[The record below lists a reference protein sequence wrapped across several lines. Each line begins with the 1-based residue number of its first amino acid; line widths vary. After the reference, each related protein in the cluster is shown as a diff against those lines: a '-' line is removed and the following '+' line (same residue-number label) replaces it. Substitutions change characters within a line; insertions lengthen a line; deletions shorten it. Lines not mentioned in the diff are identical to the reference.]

1 MEGTSIIPFTLQKSI
16 LILGAC
22 GQIGTELTLA
32 LRDKYGNE
40 NIIASDI
47 REGTDT
53 SLSSGPFEILDATNY
68 DALEDIVMH
77 YEVEEVYLMAAM
89 LSATAEKFPE
99 RAWSLNMNSLFNVLN
114 LAKEKKID
122 KIFWPSSIAVF
133 GTNTP
138 KEKTPQH
145 TLMEPSTVYGISKQT
160 GERWCSYYHAKYGV
174 DVRSVRF
181 PGLISWKTQPG
192 GGTTDYAIEIYVH
205 AINKGS
211 YTSFLN
217 KGTKLPM
224 MFMDDAIRAAIELME
239 SDGSKLSIRSSYN
252 LGAMSFAPEEI
263 AKSIQAVLPSFTI
276 SYDPDFR
283 QAIADSWPCS
293 IDDSQA
299 RKDWGWKPEFDLKR
313 TTTEMLENLS

>member
-1 MEGTSIIPFTLQKSI
+1 ME
-16 LILGAC
+16 
-22 GQIGTELTLA
+22 
-32 LRDKYGNE
+32 
-40 NIIASDI
+40 
-47 REGTDT
+47 
-53 SLSSGPFEILDATNY
+53 SGPFELIDATSY
-68 DALEDIVMH
+68 DAVEDVVMH

-99 RAWSLNMNSLFNVLN
+99 RAWNLNMNSLFNVLN

-122 KIFWPSSIAVF
+122 KLFWPSSIAVF

-138 KEKTPQH
+138 KYNTPQN

-192 GGTTDYAIEIYVH
+192 GGTTDYAVEIYGQ
-205 AINKGS
+205 ALKEGS
-211 YTSFLN
+211 YKCFL
-217 KGTKLPM
+217 KEDTKLPM

-239 SDGSKLSIRSSYN
+239 SNDRNLTIRSSYN
-252 LGAMSFAPEEI
+252 LAAMSFTPKEI
-263 AKSIQAVLPSFTI
+263 AQSIREHLPNFSI

-283 QAIADSWPCS
+283 QAIADSWPNS

-299 RKDWGWKPEFDLKR
+299 RKDWGWKHHFDLKK
-313 TTTEMLENLS
+313 TTTEMLKNLQ

>member
-1 MEGTSIIPFTLQKSI
+1 MTKSI
-16 LILGAC
+16 LIIGAC

-32 LRDKYGNE
+32 LREKYGDVNV
-40 NIIASDI
+40 IASDI
-47 REGTDT
+47 REGTDV
-53 SLSSGPFEILDATNY
+53 LMKSGPFEILDATNY

-99 RAWSLNMNSLFNVLN
+99 RAWTLNMNSLFNTLN

-122 KIFWPSSIAVF
+122 KLFWPSSIAVF
-133 GTNTP
+133 GSNTP
-138 KEKTPQH
+138 KEQTPQH

-160 GERWCSYYHAKYGV
+160 GERWCAYYHAKYGV

-192 GGTTDYAIEIYVH
+192 GGTTDYAVEIYVK
-205 AINKGS
+205 ALEKGS
-211 YTSFLN
+211 YSCFLK

-239 SDGSKLSIRSSYN
+239 SDGAKLSIRSSYN

-263 AKSIQAVLPSFTI
+263 AESIQAVIPTFTI
-276 SYDPDFR
+276 SYNPDFR
-283 QAIADSWPCS
+283 QAIADSWPSS

-299 RKDWGWKPEFDLKR
+299 RKDWGWSPEFDLAR
-313 TTTEMLENLS
+313 TTAEMLENLR

>member
-1 MEGTSIIPFTLQKSI
+1 LQKSI

-32 LRDKYGNE
+32 LREKYGNDQV
-40 NIIASDI
+40 IASDI
-47 REGTDT
+47 REGNTA
-53 SLSSGPFEILDATNY
+53 LMESGPFELIDATSH
-68 DALEDIVMH
+68 DAVEDIVLH
-77 YEVEEVYLMAAM
+77 YDVEEVYLMAAM

-99 RAWSLNMNSLFNVLN
+99 RAWNLNMNSLFNVLN

-122 KIFWPSSIAVF
+122 KLFWPSSIAVF
-133 GTNTP
+133 GTTTP
-138 KEKTPQH
+138 KDKTPQH

-192 GGTTDYAIEIYVH
+192 GGTTDYAVEIYGQ
-205 AINKGS
+205 ALKQGS
-211 YTSFLN
+211 YKCFLEAD
-217 KGTKLPM
+217 TKLPM
-224 MFMDDAIRAAIELME
+224 MFMDDAIRAAIELMD
-239 SDGSKLSIRSSYN
+239 SNDRDLTIRSSYN
-252 LGAMSFAPEEI
+252 LAAMSFTPKDI
-263 AKSIQAVLPSFTI
+263 AQSIREHLPNFTI

-283 QAIADSWPCS
+283 QAIADSWPSS

-299 RKDWGWKPEFDLKR
+299 RKDWGWKHHFDLKK
-313 TTTEMLENLS
+313 TTVEMLKNLQ